1 MNAGES
7 FQVQNCLPF
16 GARYASLAKELALA
30 RCWSKRIEAEMRRA
44 RYSAH
49 GRAPSSYIELYGVHI
64 WSYVEFDI
72 IWFLMI
78 SAPLVTFCRCRHNSH
93 HMITDGEL
101 TCLGMSRYVMI
112 SHDMTRSLDVLPI
125 SIRISFNSTHSMCCD
140 RLDTLSGSGSGFTC
154 ALASPFQT
162 SKPLKLWMNCFWHL
176 LTGLVTSLEVL
187 QGNFIDWYGLSQLL
201 IQHGE
206 AWFKP
211 YSAILWQSLTWRKD
225 QKFPTSLICVI
236 YTIWSQSACPETPE
250 TPETLKTPETLATP
264 LADRGLGTCIGRGPA
279 AWHAPHA
286 VPRRSRWSG
295 RESSSGPESMASSLC
310 QLTSAYVSYVNVDFM
325 IQKTN
330 ILRTKKR
337 VPVCR
342 SMPEDVHTAASQK
355 THSGATVPRP
365 QRGLLHA
372 PAGSLR

>member
-1 MNAGES
+1 
-7 FQVQNCLPF
+7 
-16 GARYASLAKELALA
+16 
-30 RCWSKRIEAEMRRA
+30 
-44 RYSAH
+44 
-49 GRAPSSYIELYGVHI
+49 
-64 WSYVEFDI
+64 
-72 IWFLMI
+72 
-78 SAPLVTFCRCRHNSH
+78 
-93 HMITDGEL
+93 
-101 TCLGMSRYVMI
+101 MI

-187 QGNFIDWYGLSQLL
+187 QGNFIDWYGLSQPL

-310 QLTSAYVSYVNVDFM
+310 QLMSAYVSLCQLCQCRFHDPENKHLTNK
-325 IQKTN
+325 KTS
-330 ILRTKKR
+330 TSM
-337 VPVCR
+337 PQYAAVCR

>member
-1 MNAGES
+1 MES
-7 FQVQNCLPF
+7 
-16 GARYASLAKELALA
+16 
-30 RCWSKRIEAEMRRA
+30 I
-44 RYSAH
+44 
-49 GRAPSSYIELYGVHI
+49 YGVHI

-78 SAPLVTFCRCRHNSH
+78 SAPLTFCRCCHNSH
-93 HMITDGEL
+93 NMITDGEL

-125 SIRISFNSTHSMCCD
+125 SIRISFSSTHSMCCD

-187 QGNFIDWYGLSQLL
+187 QGNFNIDWYGLSQPL

-211 YSAILWQSLTWRKD
+211 YWAILWQSLTWRKD

-286 VPRRSRWSG
+286 PCLEGADDPDERAPVDLRAWHP
-295 RESSSGPESMASSLC
+295 AYVSLR
-310 QLTSAYVSYVNVDFM
+310 QLTSAYVSLCQLCQCRFHDPENKHLTN
-325 IQKTN
+325 QKTS
-330 ILRTKKR
+330 TSM
-337 VPVCR
+337 PQYAAVCR
-342 SMPEDVHTAASQK
+342 SMPQYARRCAHCSSAEN
-355 THSGATVPRP
+355 P
-365 QRGLLHA
+365 QQCHCPKA
-372 PAGSLR
+372 PARTSSCSRWKPQVGQAQQTDQTEQMSQHVPTCPTSNGSHIHIKP

>member
-1 MNAGES
+1 
-7 FQVQNCLPF
+7 
-16 GARYASLAKELALA
+16 
-30 RCWSKRIEAEMRRA
+30 
-44 RYSAH
+44 
-49 GRAPSSYIELYGVHI
+49 
-64 WSYVEFDI
+64 
-72 IWFLMI
+72 
-78 SAPLVTFCRCRHNSH
+78 
-93 HMITDGEL
+93 
-101 TCLGMSRYVMI
+101 MI

-187 QGNFIDWYGLSQLL
+187 QGNFIDWYGLSQPL

-310 QLTSAYVSYVNVDFM
+310 QLMSAYVSLCQLCQCRFHDPENKHLTNK
-325 IQKTN
+325 KTS
-330 ILRTKKR
+330 TSM
-337 VPVCR
+337 PQYAAVCR
-342 SMPEDVHTAASQK
+342 SMPQYARRCAHCSFAEN
-355 THSGATVPRP
+355 P
-365 QRGLLHA
+365 QRCHCPKA
-372 PAGSLR
+372 PARTSSCSRWKPQVGQAQQTDQTEQMSQHVPTCPTSNGSHIHIKP